1 MSKINLNLIDR
12 PALFEMAKY
21 IRVVK
26 DGRINE
32 PRINGPMYFLIS
44 FIICLVDRFF
54 LPAGLLSNSGS
65 VVIISLLIFIC
76 FLGLS
81 LHLDFRRMNDIGV
94 DKELRNVL
102 IIINVFV
109 ILFSSLFFGFYDPKT
124 TYTPEVAIIF

>member
-26 DGRINE
+26 DGRANE

-44 FIICLVDRFF
+44 FIIRLIDRLF
-54 LPAGLLSNSGS
+54 LPIGLLNSSGS

-76 FLGLS
+76 F
-81 LHLDFRRMNDIGV
+81 FRFI
-94 DKELRNVL
+94 L
-102 IIINVFV
+102 I
-109 ILFSSLFFGFYDPKT
+109 S
-124 TYTPEVAIIF
+124 